1 MNSDLERMAREAKLD
16 FDDGVWLAMPEELQ
30 RFAELVRA
38 DERER
43 CAKVVDKIADET
55 ETVSRLC
62 EPMELV
68 PLYQGFARGFRTCAA
83 AIRNS
88 ASRGAEGEKT

>member
-1 MNSDLERMAREAKLD
+1 MQTNCMNHGAASCVYTEGCN
-16 FDDGVWLAMPEELQ
+16 GVSQSALQ

-43 CAKVVDKIADET
+43 CAKVAELWPLSDEWIT
-55 ETVSRLC
+55 EATC
-62 EPMELV
+62 AELI
-68 PLYQGFARGFRTCAA
+68 AA